1 MNLQDILK
9 KLSPKKHT
17 FNIEGAEFFIH
28 RARSKDIEALNKP
41 LEAIMVCT
49 CDENG
54 DPIFST
60 EDIEGRI
67 NLNALD
73 SEYVSKIYLAIIEL
87 YKDQSDIQDE
97 IEKK

>member
-1 MNLQDILK
+1 MNLQDALK
-9 KLSPKKHT
+9 KLSPKKHS
-17 FNIEGAEFFIH
+17 FIIEEVELFIH

-73 SEYVSKIYLAIIEL
+73 SEYVSKIYMAIIDL
-87 YKDQSDIQDE
+87 YKDTSDIQDE